1 MESMLQPLVTAFSG
15 DEIFPSSWNALHK
28 RSRFCFDLWC
38 PLSCKLI
45 FDILTYSPSLFV
57 GPERSFHAPI
67 QQRAKNSCTLNI
79 LPKLNL
85 TTQTQISSYEKNS
98 AEKSLVPWDPLGYLG
113 SLTWVQIMECFQNSM
128 GLGSEGQCHSYTSS
142 SIGRA
147 LGEMCFASTM
157 CCIDNLPFG
166 KRTIWETKVYHFHG
180 TIWSDNLQCPS
191 FGGKN
196 VPRVHI
202 SCGLR
207 HSPYNTAIEQ
217 LQN

>member
-1 MESMLQPLVTAFSG
+1 MCE
-15 DEIFPSSWNALHK
+15 
-28 RSRFCFDLWC
+28 
-38 PLSCKLI
+38 
-45 FDILTYSPSLFV
+45 
-57 GPERSFHAPI
+57 
-67 QQRAKNSCTLNI
+67 RAKNSCTLNI
-79 LPKLNL
+79 LLKLNL

-113 SLTWVQIMECFQNSM
+113 SKSWNVFKTQWAWGLRVSVTPIPVLALAELWGRCALLPQCVALTIYPSEKGQYGKQKCIIFMVQ
-128 GLGSEGQCHSYTSS
+128 
-142 SIGRA
+142 
-147 LGEMCFASTM
+147 
-157 CCIDNLPFG
+157 
-166 KRTIWETKVYHFHG
+166 
-180 TIWSDNLQCPS
+180 SDLTLQCPS